1 MDDQQ
6 LQSWLRA
13 ALDEGIYHS
22 QGSFSLDCS
31 AAARK
36 FGEYALTDP
45 IQVVARLLRAAFC
58 ASCSWAAVKLDR
70 RETSVTLVGFLS
82 GVQQL
87 GQCFDQILSPQ
98 PEEREFSLAVN
109 SLASQD
115 SLREL
120 TIVRAESMRV
130 ARLSLAGPDRQVQL
144 SEAYDLNQQHN
155 FTHLTWKEKRNRSPA
170 ADEQRLREWFRY
182 SPVPISINGQM
193 LDMPFG
199 RPRGPGMLRHL
210 GAARQI
216 LIKGPWYQP
225 ASYFWGE
232 HHSLEFRLYHPDS
245 SRNQLKLPTPG
256 LASCRMYYAHPGSLP
271 AGRGPGDRD
280 LCFLCLACLCD
291 RERPSQVEWVYR
303 GQTVLVRPETLP
315 LSGLS
320 AVVSC
325 EGLPFDVV
333 GEKPVEGPALAARC
347 QLIRDWVN
355 VLDDFLAKHYG
366 SGESD
371 RIHRVLFDSKLCKAL
386 QVLPQTPRVRELML
400 RLQP

>member
-1 MDDQQ
+1 MEDQE

-45 IQVVARLLRAAFC
+45 LQVVARLLRAAFC
-58 ASCSWAAVKLDR
+58 ASCSWAAIQLGR
-70 RETSVTLVGFLS
+70 RETSVTLVGYLS

-87 GQCFDQILSPQ
+87 GQCFDQVLSSQ

-130 ARLSLAGPDRQVQL
+130 ARLHLSGPERQVQL
-144 SEAYDLNQQHN
+144 AEAYDLNQQHN
-155 FTHLTWKEKRNRSPA
+155 FTHLSWKEKRNRSPSE
-170 ADEQRLREWFRY
+170 DEQRLREWFRY
-182 SPVPISINGQM
+182 SPLPISINGKM

-199 RPRGPGMLRHL
+199 KPRGPGMLRHL

-232 HHSLEFRLYHPDS
+232 HHALEFRLFHPDS

-256 LASCRMYYAHPGSLP
+256 QASCRLGYGHPGP
-271 AGRGPGDRD
+271 HQ

-291 RERPSQVEWVYR
+291 RERQSQVEWVYR
-303 GQTVLVRPETLP
+303 GQTVLVRSETLP

-320 AVVSC
+320 VVVTC

-333 GEKPVEGPALAARC
+333 GEKPVEGPALAARS

-355 VLDDFLAKHYG
+355 VLDDFLVRHYG
-366 SGESD
+366 AGESQPV
-371 RIHRVLFDSKLCKAL
+371 HRVLFDSRLCKAS
-386 QVLPQTPRVRELML
+386 QSLPQTPRIRELML
-400 RLQP
+400 RLSPA